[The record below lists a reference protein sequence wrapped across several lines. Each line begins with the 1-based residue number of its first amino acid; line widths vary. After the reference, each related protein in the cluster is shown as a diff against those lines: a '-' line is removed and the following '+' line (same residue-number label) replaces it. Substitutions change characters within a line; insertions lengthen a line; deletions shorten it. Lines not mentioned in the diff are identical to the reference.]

1 MADTFQVLLETVS
14 PVHIG
19 NGEKLSPYTD
29 YVYDDN
35 DGTVYIFDPIKIEKA
50 LSELD
55 NSDEA
60 IDEFVE
66 MVMAKGRSNQ
76 QKYSL
81 KNFFST
87 WNINYKSLAAF
98 TIKTDA
104 NIKTEEI
111 HQLIKSGNRPYIPG
125 SSIKGA
131 IRTALLYHHRKE
143 EGYTISQ
150 ALNDLNKRNR
160 NRSPNGEDLF
170 GKGGEDVFK
179 FLHISDTSFLSPNDI
194 GIVKTVRYH
203 LRKQKTGISITKEV
217 IPENKRLSFRL
228 QVKATP
234 QMKLDKRFS
243 YFYKENGF
251 TGEKKILQIVNQFT
265 KQILDF
271 ELEYL
276 NKYVP
281 HLKQLIAFYQR
292 LKDAAESFERKG
304 NGAVLRIGSGKTFYD
319 NTIVH
324 LFDENDS
331 LRLIRQTYRNS
342 TEPFPIERAVID
354 RGNVYESTMG
364 WVYLYDERT
373 IGKEKG

>member
-1 MADTFQVLLETVS
+1 MGKFFNVLLETVS

-29 YVYDDN
+29 YVYDEKE
-35 DGTVYIFDPIKIEKA
+35 GTVYILDPMKIEKA
-50 LSELD
+50 LSD
-55 NSDEA
+55 MDQADQA

-87 WNINYKSLAAF
+87 WNIDYKDLATF
-98 TIKTDA
+98 VIKTDA

-131 IRTALLYHHRKE
+131 IRTALLYHHRKR
-143 EGYTISQ
+143 EGYTVSQ
-150 ALNDLNKRNR
+150 ALHDLQQRDRNGR
-160 NRSPNGEDLF
+160 ANGDDLF

-179 FLHISDTSFLSPNDI
+179 YLHISDTNFLSPNDI
-194 GIVKTVRYH
+194 GIVKTIRYH
-203 LRKQKTGISITKEV
+203 LRKKKTGISITKEV
-217 IPENKRLSFRL
+217 IPENKRFSFRL
-228 QVKATP
+228 QVKAN
-234 QMKLDKRFS
+234 QLINLDKRFEYLYEDHS
-243 YFYKENGF
+243 FK
-251 TGEKKILQIVNQFT
+251 GEKRILQLVNQFT
-265 KQILDF
+265 KETLDF
-271 ELEYL
+271 ELKQL
-276 NKYVP
+276 KKYVP
-281 HLKQLIAFYQR
+281 HLNAWIGFYER
-292 LKDAAESFERKG
+292 LKSDVESFEREG

-324 LFDENDS
+324 LFNEKEAMG
-331 LRLIRQTYRNS
+331 LIRQTYKKS

-354 RGNVYESTMG
+354 RGNVCESTMG
-364 WVYLYDERT
+364 WVYLYEDCT
-373 IGKEKG
+373 T